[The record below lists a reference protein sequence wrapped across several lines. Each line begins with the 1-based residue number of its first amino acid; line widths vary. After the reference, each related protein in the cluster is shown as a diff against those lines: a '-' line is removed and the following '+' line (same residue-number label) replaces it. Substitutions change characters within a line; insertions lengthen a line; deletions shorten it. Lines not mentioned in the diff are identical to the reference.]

1 MHLTNFHFYSFKNYL
16 YNKPVKGL
24 RDYGVGYG
32 FGFNGQEK
40 DDEVSGAGNTMT
52 AEFWEYDSRLCR
64 RWNVDPLPKIHE
76 SPYAVFANNPIY
88 IIDKNGAD
96 STIYV
101 NFSGSGLTTKQQNK
115 AVKQLRKVYEESG
128 VKSLKVVVTTEKF
141 IDIQKFLN
149 YSDQFIDFDDKGPI
163 GVTTPVSDYQHTT
176 LNIKKIN
183 FLSNINEDFG
193 TRYIGNLMAHE
204 SGHGFLRRLYGGN
217 LAPFS
222 EDESNHKNKTE
233 NILNDGTTAYKRQ
246 LHAIS
251 GEGSTLIL
259 ERFTKFDA
267 ASIQIYLSILSR
279 NSSTTSSEL
288 LIKKM
293 VSIMLTIEKKKN
305 YLKTIF
311 MALIVLLGLLY
322 YFFLKKS
329 IQPRCIIG
337 SINGKT
343 VFLNNSF
350 DTIYKKFIVK
360 IDFPELF
367 YFTIMKDPNIYTI
380 ESPFHIFINEN
391 SEVDTCNYN
400 PCNLYNKNINL
411 SVNYDTLDLNFLN
424 ISNNCKKGDS
434 LLEIVKNIIIK
445 LEFRYDDNLKI
456 NPIGNGYED
465 FIIKNI
471 INNKDINR
479 KKIKEFENM
488 IINKQGILFFS
499 SNTFYFYEIKDGY
512 IGATRRIRLRLI

>member
-1 MHLTNFHFYSFKNYL
+1 
-16 YNKPVKGL
+16 
-24 RDYGVGYG
+24 
-32 FGFNGQEK
+32 
-40 DDEVSGAGNTMT
+40 
-52 AEFWEYDSRLCR
+52 
-64 RWNVDPLPKIHE
+64 
-76 SPYAVFANNPIY
+76 
-88 IIDKNGAD
+88 
-96 STIYV
+96 
-101 NFSGSGLTTKQQNK
+101 
-115 AVKQLRKVYEESG
+115 
-128 VKSLKVVVTTEKF
+128 
-141 IDIQKFLN
+141 
-149 YSDQFIDFDDKGPI
+149 
-163 GVTTPVSDYQHTT
+163 
-176 LNIKKIN
+176 
-183 FLSNINEDFG
+183 
-193 TRYIGNLMAHE
+193 
-204 SGHGFLRRLYGGN
+204 
-217 LAPFS
+217 
-222 EDESNHKNKTE
+222 
-233 NILNDGTTAYKRQ
+233 
-246 LHAIS
+246 
-251 GEGSTLIL
+251 
-259 ERFTKFDA
+259 
-267 ASIQIYLSILSR
+267 
-279 NSSTTSSEL
+279 
-288 LIKKM
+288 
-293 VSIMLTIEKKKN
+293 MLTIEKKKN

-322 YFFLKKS
+322 YFFLKKN

-456 NPIGNGYED
+456 NQIGSGYED

-499 SNTFYFYEIKDGY
+499 SNTFYFYEIKDGF
-512 IGATRRIRLRLI
+512 IGATRRIRFRLI